1 MKTIIFLLLIPF
13 LSFSQD
19 ENILFESNK
28 IKVTVEMTLT
38 KEYKRV
44 DYYSTE
50 VKIENKT
57 GGMLYYYQNNISK
70 YGYQS
75 YLGMFDINVL
85 NCVHNNG
92 HTYSIKGNQTEY
104 SRVRS
109 NNITS
114 GIWSSDRNIIGSVFS
129 VNKGVD
135 IRSYEISMDKRIKPI
150 IKPKS
155 EVVTEFFDS
164 IAKALDLN

>member
-1 MKTIIFLLLIPF
+1 MA
-13 LSFSQD
+13 
-19 ENILFESNK
+19 
-28 IKVTVEMTLT
+28 TL
-38 KEYKRV
+38 
-44 DYYSTE
+44 
-50 VKIENKT
+50 
-57 GGMLYYYQNNISK
+57 
-70 YGYQS
+70 
-75 YLGMFDINVL
+75 
-85 NCVHNNG
+85 
-92 HTYSIKGNQTEY
+92 YSIKGNQTEY